1 MFSEV
6 VLTLLK
12 KVSGQ
17 RPSKKFP
24 KEDKV
29 KDKTVVSTIRSCL
42 QVYFNIP
49 QHFVWNFL
57 NIILFSEILHFS
69 TSFILKFNDNFNNCL
84 VKDSIPEEVNNSYIG
99 LSKNKFSWK
108 YNQHYSSYSNE
119 NYNPFNPL
127 ARKNR
132 IQNTYGPLRSRSVSY
147 ITVHCTVN
155 QKKLWNLKF
164 TQFLL
169 LVCLFLL
176 FSCP

>member
-1 MFSEV
+1 MTCSSPRSLQSGGRGVWRPAWRSLVLWWGSWAATRVCMFV
-6 VLTLLK
+6 YHLTLIQYL
-12 KVSGQ
+12 
-17 RPSKKFP
+17 
-24 KEDKV
+24 D
-29 KDKTVVSTIRSCL
+29 
-42 QVYFNIP
+42 
-49 QHFVWNFL
+49 WNFL

-132 IQNTYGPLRSRSVSY
+132 IQNTYGPLRSRSWKGEEFKRKWKIIHQAKQSLNNPSQ
-147 ITVHCTVN
+147 T
-155 QKKLWNLKF
+155 KNLIAYF
-164 TQFLL
+164 F
-169 LVCLFLL
+169 
-176 FSCP
+176 PNN